1 LVRGKGENA
10 AGAVKDQG
18 LEGIVAK
25 RKDSLYEAR
34 QRTGAWKFARLRDD
48 KDARSV
54 VKEQLARGFDGAM
67 NKKQGR
73 ISR

>member
-1 LVRGKGENA
+1 MVRGKGENA

-25 RKDSLYEAR
+25 RKTVYRKQTA
-34 QRTGAWKFARLRDD
+34 GLRDD

-67 NKKQGR
+67 NKKQG
-73 ISR
+73 ILLPKASGFSRF